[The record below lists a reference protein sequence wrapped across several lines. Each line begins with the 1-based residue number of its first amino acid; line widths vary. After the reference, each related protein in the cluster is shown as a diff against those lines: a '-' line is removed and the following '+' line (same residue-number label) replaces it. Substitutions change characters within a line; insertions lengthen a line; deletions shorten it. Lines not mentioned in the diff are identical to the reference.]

1 MHVRKNGTSGALS
14 PPRCRD
20 CHRPVLHVPKLRR
33 DAAIL
38 KNVRFRLD
46 PMLARDSHMMHVP
59 RVAVPRAA
67 GPRALPR
74 VAVPRCRGLRCRETR
89 NACRGSQCRG
99 PCRGSQCRGAAGC
112 GAAKRETPAAGRS
125 AAGLA
130 AGRSAAVP
138 RAAVP
143 RNAKRLPRVAVPRG
157 RGLWAV
163 GRGAGP
169 AVQLLQ
175 FLGWSLTIARPR
187 SLVPYAGCCHLLLR
201 SGIEGSGAV
210 FGV

>member
-59 RVAVPRAA
+59 RVAVPRVAV
-67 GPRALPR
+67 PRALPR
-74 VAVPRCRGLRCRETR
+74 VAVPRCRGLRCRETQ

-125 AAGLA
+125 AAG
-130 AGRSAAVP
+130 P
-138 RAAVP
+138 RA
-143 RNAKRLPRVAVPRG
+143 LG
-157 RGLWAV
+157 RGPWGWTRCPITSAPWLEPDHRKASKPCPL
-163 GRGAGP
+163 RR
-169 AVQLLQ
+169 LLPPVASK
-175 FLGWSLTIARPR
+175 W
-187 SLVPYAGCCHLLLR
+187 H
-201 SGIEGSGAV
+201 
-210 FGV
+210 